1 MSLLAVARKDFEDAI
16 RSRWLLGLTLLFVL
30 LFAGTSYIFRPAPGE
45 TLEANTILSL
55 FGQLFVGTLVPLLGL
70 VVGYNAVSGER
81 ESGSLKLLLS
91 LPHSRLEVV
100 FGKVIGRAAALG
112 AGILVGFVLPA
123 VVLAIGP
130 LEFDPAAYVGYTLL
144 VVVFAAIFV
153 SIGVGFSAA
162 ATTQRRAL
170 AGAIGLYF
178 LFVPLWN
185 AATGGFLLLFAQFPD
200 WFPLERAGE
209 AAELA
214 NPSTAFQLVTDGFL
228 AGSLFAGETASLQVS
243 AAAMLVVWLL
253 TPPLLG
259 ALKFER
265 EDL

>member
-1 MSLLAVARKDFEDAI
+1 MSVLAVARKDFEDAI
-16 RSRWLLGLTLLFVL
+16 RSRWLVGLTLLFVL
-30 LFAGTSYIFRPAPGE
+30 LFAGTAYLFRPAEGE
-45 TLEANTILSL
+45 TLEASVILSL
-55 FGQLFVGTLVPLLGL
+55 FGQLFVGTLIPLIGL
-70 VVGYNAVSGER
+70 VVGYNAISGER

-91 LPHSRLEVV
+91 LPHSRIDVV
-100 FGKVIGRAAALG
+100 FGKVLGRAAALG
-112 AGILVGFVLPA
+112 AAILVGFVLPA
-123 VVLAIGP
+123 IVLAIGP
-130 LEFDPAAYVGYTLL
+130 LELDPLAYVGYTLL
-144 VVVFAAIFV
+144 VVAFSAVFV

-185 AATGGFLLLFAQFPD
+185 AATGGFMLMFAQFPG
-200 WFPLERAGE
+200 WFPLGRAQR

-228 AGSLFAGETASLQVS
+228 SESLFVGETASLQVS

-253 TPPLLG
+253 APPLLG
-259 ALKFER
+259 SLKFQR

>member
-1 MSLLAVARKDFEDAI
+1 MSVLAVARKDFEDAI
-16 RSRWLLGLTLLFVL
+16 RSRWLVGLTLLFVL
-30 LFAGTSYIFRPAPGE
+30 LFAGTAYLFRPAEGE
-45 TLEANTILSL
+45 TLEANVILSL
-55 FGQLFVGTLVPLLGL
+55 FGQLFVGTLIPLIGL
-70 VVGYNAVSGER
+70 VVGYNAISGER

-91 LPHSRLEVV
+91 LPHSRIDVV
-100 FGKVIGRAAALG
+100 FGKVLGRAAALG
-112 AGILVGFVLPA
+112 AAILVGFVLPA

-130 LEFDPAAYVGYTLL
+130 LELDPLAYVGYTLL
-144 VVVFAAIFV
+144 VVAFAAVFV

-185 AATGGFLLLFAQFPD
+185 AATGGFMLMFAQFPG
-200 WFPLERAGE
+200 WFPLGRAQR

-228 AGSLFAGETASLQVS
+228 SESLFAGEMASLQVS

-253 TPPLLG
+253 APPLLG
-259 ALKFER
+259 SLKFQR